1 MVKARS
7 PGIAAGFLAGILLA
21 FGADL
26 PAQSRSAYPSTAG
39 KHAGAVNAAVYDG
52 EDRVLSAGAD
62 GFLGIW
68 NIRNNASEERFQVSP
83 YSLVSMA
90 RRPGENQIAL
100 IESDGLG
107 LYRISAWDYRKKQN
121 LFTLRFR
128 DPISYITYSAGGNFI
143 IVSRSARTGVVFIHP
158 ETGDLLQSPE
168 NFSSSVSF
176 AATGRSE
183 RTMISY
189 SPTGILS
196 YWELESGEEIR
207 HFTAPPN
214 IRTPILFG
222 NNRFFGGFD
231 NRGLVILDAVS
242 GNEIIRDSQV
252 PRGVLYPVD
261 QEEAE
266 FICLSTEGNPRIL
279 RYGVGSSGRLEA
291 RGGRDIPSGGNSAS
305 PSAVT
310 SAAIAGNAVVLGTA
324 DGLVWSLS
332 EYGTAR
338 AFTFTEQ
345 LAVREAGAS
354 GNHLAVITANDFLA
368 FIPLDFNDFIDR
380 EPIRLE
386 NAEDYTHI
394 AAEADPRAPYGTFL
408 FWHPEDSRA
417 VPLVR
422 KYPGNSRLTLDK
434 VPRQFPLRS
443 AVILGSQALFLDS
456 VGNITVVSLD
466 TGDVRFSFF
475 AAGALD
481 AAFLDGWNIVIG
493 RSAVL
498 GNTPFLKVDITTGET
513 VPLAY
518 PAAIGARIY
527 RGGSGVL
534 YGAAVTG
541 GTGSVRTGILR
552 LNPADPPQSI
562 RLVEYQ
568 GEDTAFGIAESGGV
582 LASSIGGDGITLY
595 SALGLASFERS
606 AGLPLRLI
614 NGGDRFVTLDAE
626 GNAGWHDNQTGELL
640 ALLRFYAGEWVLEQK
655 DGRIKRGRLIYNA
668 P

>member
-1 MVKARS
+1 V
-7 PGIAAGFLAGILLA
+7 
-21 FGADL
+21 
-26 PAQSRSAYPSTAG
+26 
-39 KHAGAVNAAVYDG
+39 VYDG

-68 NIRNNASEERFQVSP
+68 NIRNNASEERFQLSSC
-83 YSLVSMA
+83 SLVSMV
-90 RRPGENQIAL
+90 RRPGETQVAL

-107 LYRISAWDYRKKQN
+107 LYRISAWDYEKKQK

-128 DPISYITYSAGGNFI
+128 DPVSYITYSAGGNFI

-158 ETGDLLQSPE
+158 ETGELLQSPE

-196 YWELESGEEIR
+196 YWELEFGEEIR
-207 HFTAPPN
+207 RFTAPPN

-231 NRGLVILDAVS
+231 NHALVILDAVS
-242 GNEIIRDSQV
+242 GNEIIRDPQA
-252 PRGVLYPVD
+252 PRGVLYPLG
-261 QEEAE
+261 QEPAE
-266 FICLSTEGNPRIL
+266 FICLSLEENPRII
-279 RYGVGSSGRLEA
+279 RYGLSSTGRLEA
-291 RGGRDIPSGGNSAS
+291 LGHKNIPSEENSGTS
-305 PSAVT
+305 GITGAVV
-310 SAAIAGNAVVLGTA
+310 AGDDFVLGTA
-324 DGLVWSLS
+324 DGRIRAMT
-332 EYGTAR
+332 EYGTVR
-338 AFTFTEQ
+338 TFASTEQ
-345 LAVREAGAS
+345 LVVREAGAS
-354 GNHLAVITANDFLA
+354 GKNLSIITADNFLG
-368 FIPLDFNDFIDR
+368 FIPLDFGEFIDL
-380 EPIRLE
+380 EPIQLE
-386 NAEDYTHI
+386 GAGQYTHI
-394 AAEADPRAPYGTFL
+394 AAEADPRAFYGTFL
-408 FWHPEDSRA
+408 FWQPEGRN
-417 VPLVR
+417 VPVVR
-422 KYPGNSRLTLDK
+422 KYPGGGRLALDQA
-434 VPRQFPLRS
+434 PRQFPLRS

-466 TGDVRFSFF
+466 TGDVRFSFS

-481 AAFLDGWNIVIG
+481 AAFMDARNIVIG

-527 RGGSGVL
+527 RGESGAL

-552 LNPADPPQSI
+552 LDAADPSRSV

-568 GEDTAFGIAESGGV
+568 GEDTGFGIAESGGV
-582 LASSIGGDGITLY
+582 LASTIGGDGVTLY
-595 SALGLASFERS
+595 SAPGLAAFERS
-606 AGLPLRLI
+606 PGLPLRLI
-614 NGGDRFVTLDAE
+614 NGGDRFVTLDAG
-626 GNAGWHDNQTGELL
+626 GNVVWHDNQTGELL
-640 ALLRFYAGEWVLEQK
+640 ALLRFYPGEWVLEQK
-655 DGRIKRGRLIYNA
+655 DGQIKNGSILYN
-668 P
+668 

>member
-1 MVKARS
+1 MKAAALHL
-7 PGIAAGFLAGILLA
+7 AAGFIAGLLLVT
-21 FGADL
+21 GADI
-26 PAQSRSAYPSTAG
+26 PAQSGETWFNRPAGGHRGPVNSAA
-39 KHAGAVNAAVYDG
+39 YDG
-52 EDRVLSAGAD
+52 EDRVLSAGDD

-68 NIRNNASEERFQVSP
+68 NIRNAIAEERFQVSP
-83 YSLVSMA
+83 YSLVFMA
-90 RRPGENQIAL
+90 LRPGETQIAF

-107 LYRISAWDYRKKQN
+107 LYRISAWDYSGKRN

-143 IVSRSARTGVVFIHP
+143 IVSRSARTGVVFLHP

-168 NFSSSVSF
+168 NFSAPVSF

-231 NRGLVILDAVS
+231 SRGLVILDAVS
-242 GNEIIRDSQV
+242 GNEIVRDSQV
-252 PRGVLYPVD
+252 PRGVLYPAN
-261 QEEAE
+261 QEQAE
-266 FICLSTEGNPRIL
+266 FICLSGEENPRIL
-279 RYGVGSSGRLEA
+279 LYGLSSTGRLET
-291 RGGRDIPSGGNSAS
+291 RDRRTISSGGSS
-305 PSAVT
+305 VPPPVVT
-310 SAAIAGNAVVLGTA
+310 SAVVANDAFVLGTA
-324 DGLVWSLS
+324 DGRIWSIT
-332 EYGTAR
+332 EYGTVRIFASR
-338 AFTFTEQ
+338 EQ

-354 GNHLAVITANDFLA
+354 GKNLGVITANDFSG
-368 FIPLDFNDFIDR
+368 FIPLDFNEFIDQ

-386 NAEDYTHI
+386 DAEQYTHI
-394 AAEADPRAPYGTFL
+394 AAETDTSAPYGTFL
-408 FWHPEDSRA
+408 FWQSEGNRN
-417 VPLVR
+417 VPIVR
-422 KYPGNSRLTLDK
+422 RHPGNSRLTLDE

-443 AVILGSQALFLDS
+443 AVALGSQALFLDS

-466 TGDVRFSFF
+466 TGAVRFSFS

-481 AAFLDGWNIVIG
+481 AAFMDERNIVIG

-527 RGGSGVL
+527 RGESGVL
-534 YGAAVTG
+534 YGAAITG
-541 GTGSVRTGILR
+541 GTGNVRTGILR
-552 LNPADPPQSI
+552 LNAADPSQSS

-582 LASSIGGDGITLY
+582 LASTIGGDGVTLY
-595 SALGLASFERS
+595 GTLGLTAFERS
-606 AGLPLRLI
+606 PGLPLRLI
-614 NGGDRFVTLDAE
+614 NGGTRFVTLDGE
-626 GNAGWHDNQTGELL
+626 GSIGWHDNLTGKLL
-640 ALLRFYAGEWVLEQK
+640 ALLRFYADEWVLEQG
-655 DGRIKRGRLIYNA
+655 DGQIKRGRLLYN
-668 P
+668 